1 MEVKEAA
8 RIAKKYV
15 LDVFGEEI
23 NGGISLEEI
32 DSADEQFR
40 KVWKITVSFS
50 REWAAPSALRTMASA
65 VGGVPVKL
73 TYKVVT
79 VDSST
84 GSVISVKHRSLD
96 QADAPE

>member
-8 RIAKKYV
+8 RLAKKYV

-23 NGGISLEEI
+23 NGGVSLEEI
-32 DSADEQFR
+32 DFGDDQFR

-50 REWAAPSALRTMASA
+50 REWDAPSALRKVATA
-65 VGGVPVKL
+65 VGGVPVKPA
-73 TYKVVT
+73 YKVVSI
-79 VDSST
+79 DNST

-96 QADAPE
+96 